1 MKLSKSIKMVG
12 ILLKVDVLLKVMYFF
27 KDGEVFK
34 NWRISECWLIDWRVL
49 QIGECWCDGTHLFP
63 HITPSSSSFL
73 LKKYC
78 FHHVRPQYKLNK

>member
-34 NWRISECWLIDWRVL
+34 NWRVLVNRLAGVTNWRVL
-49 QIGECWCDGTHLFP
+49 VRRD
-63 HITPSSSSFL
+63 PSIPSYNTVIVIFFIKKILLSS
-73 LKKYC
+73 
-78 FHHVRPQYKLNK
+78 RPPAI